1 MDKGQPLII
10 MLTCLIISH
19 VALGLM
25 GEFLIHFEI
34 TDLGENAFFVFVCFL
49 LYCINIYFCLLI
61 WLTKFFFS
69 PSSHISGHSAL

>member
-34 TDLGENAFFVFVCFL
+34 TDLGENAFFVCLFFVI
-49 LYCINIYFCLLI
+49 LY
-61 WLTKFFFS
+61 
-69 PSSHISGHSAL
+69 